1 MLNIAGYRAKI
12 LGLYNV
18 TKHILSRR
26 QNSLFTS
33 ARTNVNNLRFLR
45 EYCPLLKKPFGEVNI
60 TNRSYA
66 TKRSNWN
73 KDKIVG
79 SWLLTCGGMVFVAVA
94 LGGITRL
101 TESGLSMVTWKLLG
115 EKMPL
120 NESQWVSEFER
131 YKQYP
136 EYKITNQNMTLEE
149 FKRIWWMEYLHRT
162 WGRLIGAV
170 FIIPATYFWFNGMFR
185 RGMKIRVAIMGS
197 LIGLQGLMGWYMVKS
212 GLEDRFTEP
221 SDVPRVSQYRLAVHL
236 GLALLLYTGF
246 LYNALDHLIPAQ
258 KVAIDSGK
266 VAIDAM
272 KPLKR
277 FKRLMHSTK
286 GLVFFTALSGAF
298 VAGMDA
304 GLIYNTFPK
313 MADKWIPDDILAIS
327 PVLKNFTENPTTVQ
341 FDHRILG
348 ITTIALI
355 TCLGVL
361 SRKHH
366 LPGRGRK
373 AMVAVLCA
381 GYLQVLLGISTLLT
395 HVPVTL
401 AASHQSGSLI
411 LLSAIIWLCHELKYL
426 GKFAK

>member
-1 MLNIAGYRAKI
+1 
-12 LGLYNV
+12 
-18 TKHILSRR
+18 
-26 QNSLFTS
+26 
-33 ARTNVNNLRFLR
+33 
-45 EYCPLLKKPFGEVNI
+45 
-60 TNRSYA
+60 
-66 TKRSNWN
+66 
-73 KDKIVG
+73 
-79 SWLLTCGGMVFVAVA
+79 
-94 LGGITRL
+94 
-101 TESGLSMVTWKLLG
+101 
-115 EKMPL
+115 
-120 NESQWVSEFER
+120 
-131 YKQYP
+131 
-136 EYKITNQNMTLEE
+136 
-149 FKRIWWMEYLHRT
+149 MEYLHRM

-185 RGMKIRVAIMGS
+185 RGMKVRVVILGS

-266 VAIDAM
+266 AAIDAM

-341 FDHRILG
+341 FDHRIL
-348 ITTIALI
+348 
-355 TCLGVL
+355 V
-361 SRKHH
+361 
-366 LPGRGRK
+366 
-373 AMVAVLCA
+373 
-381 GYLQVLLGISTLLT
+381 ST
-395 HVPVTL
+395 
-401 AASHQSGSLI
+401 
-411 LLSAIIWLCHELKYL
+411 AIYV
-426 GKFAK
+426 G